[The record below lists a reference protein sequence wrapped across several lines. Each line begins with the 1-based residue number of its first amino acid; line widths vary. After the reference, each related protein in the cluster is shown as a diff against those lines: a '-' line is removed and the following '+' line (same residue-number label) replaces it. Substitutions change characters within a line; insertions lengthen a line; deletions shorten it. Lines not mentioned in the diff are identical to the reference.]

1 MQDLGT
7 SESIA
12 DAGKRFQSAIFFDK
26 RLKCTLCQPVFSALF
41 FLDFEKIGALENV
54 LLLGFVQRT
63 IATVKIL
70 TEVPTHAV
78 NVDVMAGILL
88 PTFTC
93 LNQKRSGKNKYCFFS
108 AIDNDAI

>member
-1 MQDLGT
+1 MQGN
-7 SESIA
+7 
-12 DAGKRFQSAIFFDK
+12 
-26 RLKCTLCQPVFSALF
+26 VFKVPF
-41 FLDFEKIGALENV
+41 FLISVSNAHYVNRCFALENV

-93 LNQKRSGKNKYCFFS
+93 LNQNGQEKTNIVFFLQLTMMISG
-108 AIDNDAI
+108 I